1 VIPSGGYF
9 LKEILDLIKYSCI
22 DEIYLTGFVDTDN
35 AGVTEFTALMRYL
48 FFEFNGQLLKIESI
62 EQYSRLS
69 ISQTKSV
76 QLEIDL
82 EDVIPAKSRI
92 SNIIF
97 NNPLIDNKVAEIEF
111 FNLQVNN
118 LNEILCDALKIIL
131 QNKQEI
137 FLDPSFLGINIGP
150 SEVEKL
156 WRDNQADDYVDTPT
170 RINFET

>member
-1 VIPSGGYF
+1 M
-9 LKEILDLIKYSCI
+9 KEILDIIEKNFI
-22 DEIYLTGFVDTDN
+22 DEIYLTGFVDTDDI
-35 AGVTEFTALMRYL
+35 GVTEFTALMSYL
-48 FFEFNGQLLKIESI
+48 FFEFDGQLIKIESVD
-62 EQYSRLS
+62 QYSKLS
-69 ISQTKSV
+69 ISKTVSV

-111 FNLQVNN
+111 FNLQVDNN
-118 LNEILCDALKIIL
+118 SEITCDALKIIL
-131 QNKQEI
+131 LNKQEI

-156 WRDNQADDYVDTPT
+156 WRDNQGVDYVVTPT
-170 RINFET
+170 RIKL

>member
-1 VIPSGGYF
+1 M
-9 LKEILDLIKYSCI
+9 KEILDIIKYSFI
-22 DEIYLTGFVDTDN
+22 DEIYLTGFVDTDDT
-35 AGVTEFTALMRYL
+35 GVTEFTALMRYL
-48 FFEFNGQLLKIESI
+48 FFEFNGQLLKIESV
-62 EQYSRLS
+62 EQYSKLS
-69 ISQTKSV
+69 ISQAISV

-111 FNLQVNN
+111 YNLQVDN

-150 SEVEKL
+150 SDVEKL
-156 WRDNQADDYVDTPT
+156 WRDNLAEDYVVTLT

>member
-1 VIPSGGYF
+1 M
-9 LKEILDLIKYSCI
+9 KEILDIIKYSCI
-22 DEIYLTGFVDTDN
+22 DEIYLIGFVDTDD

-48 FFEFNGQLLKIESI
+48 FFEFNGQLLKLESI

-69 ISQTKSV
+69 ISQTISV
-76 QLEIDL
+76 QLEIDQ
-82 EDVIPAKSRI
+82 EDVTPAKSRI

-97 NNPLIDNKVAEIEF
+97 NNPLIDNKVAEIQF
-111 FNLQVNN
+111 YNLQVNN
-118 LNEILCDALKIIL
+118 LNEILCDALKMIL